1 MQKWEST
8 WEEVRKLEK
17 GKELN
22 QIRAERNRAGMT
34 LEKLAAETG
43 IPTSTLSRYQDSENV
58 PYAALQKIADVLNL
72 PVSALMYKRQIPDG
86 DKLTYDQLN
95 LELQASQQYGVYITV
110 RHESQRKLSR
120 VCLFVITVFAAMFL
134 YILIDRFG
142 FPNAG
147 VFHAG

>member
-1 MQKWEST
+1 M
-8 WEEVRKLEK
+8 EK

-22 QIRAERNRAGMT
+22 QIRAERNRVGMT

-58 PYAALQKIADVLNL
+58 PYAALQKIADALNL
-72 PVSALMYKRQIPDG
+72 PVSALMYKRQLPEG

-110 RHESQRKLSR
+110 RHESQRKFSR
-120 VCLFVITVFAAMFL
+120 FCLFVIAIFAVIFL
-134 YILIDRFG
+134 YILVDRFG

-147 VFHAG
+147 IFQAG

>member
-1 MQKWEST
+1 M
-8 WEEVRKLEK
+8 RKLEK
-17 GKELN
+17 GKEMN
-22 QIRAERNRAGMT
+22 QIRVERNRAGMT

-58 PYAALQKIADVLNL
+58 PYSALQKIADALNL
-72 PVSALMYKRQIPDG
+72 PVSALMYQRQLPDG

-110 RHESQRKLSR
+110 RHESQRKISR
-120 VCLFVITVFAAMFL
+120 LCLFVIAVFAVMFL

-147 VFHAG
+147 IFQAG